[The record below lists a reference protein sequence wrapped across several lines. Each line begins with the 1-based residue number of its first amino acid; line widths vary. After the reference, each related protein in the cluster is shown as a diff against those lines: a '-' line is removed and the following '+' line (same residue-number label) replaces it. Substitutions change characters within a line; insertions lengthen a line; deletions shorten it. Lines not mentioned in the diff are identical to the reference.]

1 MIDDRDEECILVGY
15 GTAGMYRLMTKKTH
29 EIILARD
36 CKLDETILGF
46 GNARNTCEPLYYD
59 DQISDSESI
68 EPTEPFAARAPEPDE
83 EEP

>member
-1 MIDDRDEECILVGY
+1 MPPRWIRDCWYVPIDDQEDPR
-15 GTAGMYRLMTKKTH
+15 
-29 EIILARD
+29 IILARD